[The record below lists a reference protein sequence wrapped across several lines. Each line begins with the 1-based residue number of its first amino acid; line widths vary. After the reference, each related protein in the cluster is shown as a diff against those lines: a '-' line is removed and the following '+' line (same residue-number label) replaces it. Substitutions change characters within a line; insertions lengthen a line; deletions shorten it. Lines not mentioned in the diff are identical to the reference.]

1 MSAHTDGRPAQIHLC
16 RRTNIEAVSSSY
28 DSQLSSSDSWTPYLE
43 LTAVSP
49 ALTPLCR
56 LICSMAGA
64 SSLETRARSVG
75 VGCPA
80 TATKCR
86 FGMLSFG
93 MLITNKSAIGLEGRT
108 RRRSRRSTTET
119 HASWSI
125 YFCFLPFE
133 NTVNCENTINCEN
146 ISYIIYHIA
155 ESGRARTRL
164 QAQLQDDLDPE
175 TERREAF
182 DQLLLAN
189 VPTKVLLATRFVS
202 TNLVSNP
209 CKLVME

>member
-1 MSAHTDGRPAQIHLC
+1 M
-16 RRTNIEAVSSSY
+16 
-28 DSQLSSSDSWTPYLE
+28 
-43 LTAVSP
+43 
-49 ALTPLCR
+49 
-56 LICSMAGA
+56 
-64 SSLETRARSVG
+64 
-75 VGCPA
+75 
-80 TATKCR
+80 
-86 FGMLSFG
+86 
-93 MLITNKSAIGLEGRT
+93 GLDQ
-108 RRRSRRSTTET
+108 
-119 HASWSI
+119 
-125 YFCFLPFE
+125 PFE
-133 NTVNCENTINCEN
+133 NTVNCENTANCEN
-146 ISYIIYHIA
+146 ISYIIYHTA